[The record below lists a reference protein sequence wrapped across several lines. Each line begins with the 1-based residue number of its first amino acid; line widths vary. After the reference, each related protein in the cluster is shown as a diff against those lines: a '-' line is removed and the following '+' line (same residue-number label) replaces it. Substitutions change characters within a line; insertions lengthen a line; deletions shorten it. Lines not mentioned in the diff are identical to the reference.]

1 MTVDEFIKKEG
12 SNFMGIRNEIDRI
25 KENIANA
32 YVAIKELGG
41 EIPEKASGMRNSANL
56 EDAIRSI
63 PAIPPKI
70 YGATWN
76 GSSTTVLTRTDDAA
90 GFAAPTPA
98 VGTGTGTSPFNNIM
112 PWSGMV
118 RVSQDGNELVAI
130 PKYWVK
136 VSHNPFKVQI
146 ANRPVEGYQVSPAHR
161 DREDGQGERD
171 VVYIGRYECDDSFM
185 SRSGQ
190 VPRDSTSLTTFRNR
204 IHSLGA
210 EYWQADYALHLTL
223 WFLYIVEFADWN
235 SQTKIG
241 LGRTGEKYASKINTG
256 GTDSMTYHTGRAA
269 GTNGETAVQY
279 RWIENPWGNLREWRD
294 GIIFSDEN
302 ISTYNN
308 PANFCDI
315 YAGPGST
322 ARSNKRPTTPSYI
335 KSWGYDANDPSFIYP
350 SAVGNATSTADFTV
364 YIPDACNYGKG
375 GVCGVNGG
383 GVYGA
388 GLGGG
393 LFQLAG
399 QNEPSKDDSPYIG
412 SRIQKLPNEA

>member
-1 MTVDEFIKKEG
+1 M
-12 SNFMGIRNEIDRI
+12 SIRNELDRI
-25 KENIANA
+25 KANIAHA

-70 YGATWN
+70 YGATWD
-76 GSSTTVLTRTDDAA
+76 GSDTTVLTRTDDAA

-98 VGTGTGTSPFNNIM
+98 VGNGAGTSPFDDIM

-136 VSHNPFKVQI
+136 VSHDPFKVQI

-161 DREDGQGERD
+161 DREDGEGERD
-171 VVYIGRYECDDSFM
+171 VVYIGRYECDDSYM

-190 VPRDSTSLTTFRNR
+190 APKTLTSLTTFRTG
-204 IHSLGA
+204 IHGLGA
-210 EYWQADYALHLTL
+210 DYWQADYALQLTL

-241 LGRTGEKYASKINTG
+241 LGWSGINCKSAIDTG
-256 GTDSMTYHTGRAA
+256 GTDSMVYHTGRAA

-279 RWIENPWGNLREWRD
+279 RWIENPWGNTREWRD
-294 GIIFSDEN
+294 GIIFSDTN
-302 ISTYNN
+302 ICTYNN

-322 ARSNKRPTTPSYI
+322 ARSNKRPTTAGWI
-335 KSWGYDANDPSFIYP
+335 TAWGYDANDPSFIYP
-350 SAVGNATSTADFTV
+350 STIKATSSVPAS
-364 YIPDACNYGKG
+364 YNKSIPDRCTYGTG
-375 GVCGVNGG
+375 GVCALNGA
-383 GVYGA
+383 GVYEGQSGA
-388 GLGGG
+388 G
-393 LFQLAG
+393 LFQLSG
-399 QNEPSKDDSPYIG
+399 QNEPSRDDNTYIG
-412 SRIQKLPNEA
+412 SRLQKLPNEA